1 MTGLERNA
9 DVVTMAS
16 YAPLFSHIDGWQWA
30 PDMIWVDN
38 LRSYG
43 SPTYYVQKL
52 FSLNKGSKVVP
63 LTLNNDVVA
72 GQDSLYASSVI
83 DAATNELVIKIVN
96 ASNKEQAT
104 VLSVEG
110 VKKLAMQGKLTVLQG
125 SNLTVVNS
133 FDQPTQVSPKESVI
147 NIKNKKFDYT
157 AAPYSFSVLRIKLS

>member
-1 MTGLERNA
+1 
-9 DVVTMAS
+9 
-16 YAPLFSHIDGWQWA
+16 
-30 PDMIWVDN
+30 
-38 LRSYG
+38 
-43 SPTYYVQKL
+43 
-52 FSLNKGSKVVP
+52 
-63 LTLNNDVVA
+63 
-72 GQDSLYASSVI
+72 LYASSVI